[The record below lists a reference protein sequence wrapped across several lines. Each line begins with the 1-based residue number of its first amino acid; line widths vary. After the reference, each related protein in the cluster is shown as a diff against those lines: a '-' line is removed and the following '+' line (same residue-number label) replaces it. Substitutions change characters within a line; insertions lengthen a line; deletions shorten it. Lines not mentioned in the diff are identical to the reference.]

1 MDIELKQN
9 LSRIIRTLEG
19 QGMKPTKIA
28 HAIGYT
34 STRQMYNTLDGKSM
48 LSTKAVK
55 GLIQNLNINPLY
67 LFLGKG
73 DMFLTDESELEI
85 LREEYRE
92 LKQKYDDSL
101 KIILEMGE
109 AIKALEKRNNDLID
123 ISSAAI
129 KFHQGQNE
137 IEKMKNEPNV
147 ISNARLK
154 FLMNYSSEPIVDEN
168 GNVIT
173 KSIDDRLSFLR
184 WIDERESAN
193 RKSDS
198 SEKPNKD

>member
-28 HAIGYT
+28 HSIGYT
-34 STRQMYNTLDGKSM
+34 TTRQMYNTLDGKSM

-55 GLIQNLNINPLY
+55 GLIENLNINPLY

-73 DMFLTDESELEI
+73 EMFLTAESESDV
-85 LREEYRE
+85 LRSENIE
-92 LKQKYDDSL
+92 LQQKYDESL
-101 KIILEMGE
+101 KIILEMSE

-129 KFHQGQNE
+129 KFHQGHNE
-137 IEKMKNEPNV
+137 FEKIKDEPSV

-154 FLMNYSSEPIVDEN
+154 FLMNYSSEPVIDEN

-173 KSIDDRLSFLR
+173 KSIDDRLSFLK
-184 WIDERESAN
+184 WIEEKEASK
-193 RKSDS
+193 RKSNNP
-198 SEKPNKD
+198 EKTEED